1 MNQIAH
7 NGRLLSLDDIVANTG
22 IEFSLATYLRLQE
35 AFHASRPLITPS
47 RDSDGSGVAL
57 ENFFRRFKK
66 GSKPIRKIMS
76 TVKLKGIKV
85 IELNNVRTFLRLSS
99 IAEIGEEIIKKM
111 LKPMEL

>member
-1 MNQIAH
+1 MT
-7 NGRLLSLDDIVANTG
+7 VVPG

-35 AFHASRPLITPS
+35 AFHASRPLITPG
-47 RDSDGSGVAL
+47 RDSDGSGVAAL

-99 IAEIGEEIIKKM
+99 TV
-111 LKPMEL
+111 

>member
-1 MNQIAH
+1 MASGAGVGAFVVRRIQQ
-7 NGRLLSLDDIVANTG
+7 
-22 IEFSLATYLRLQE
+22 YLRLKE
-35 AFHASRPLITPS
+35 AFHASRPLITPG
-47 RDSDGSGVAL
+47 RDSDGSRVAL

-76 TVKLKGIKV
+76 TVKLRGIKV

>member
-1 MNQIAH
+1 
-7 NGRLLSLDDIVANTG
+7 
-22 IEFSLATYLRLQE
+22 
-35 AFHASRPLITPS
+35 
-47 RDSDGSGVAL
+47 
-57 ENFFRRFKK
+57 
-66 GSKPIRKIMS
+66 MS